1 MEIDHWLIIMDWKN
15 SIIIWELK
23 MFSFLTY
30 VYILLNNIL
39 YVISF

>member
-1 MEIDHWLIIMDWKN
+1 MKINDWLIIMDWKN

>member
-1 MEIDHWLIIMDWKN
+1 MKIDDWLIIMDWKN

-23 MFSFLTY
+23 MFSFLAY

-39 YVISF
+39 YVFSF